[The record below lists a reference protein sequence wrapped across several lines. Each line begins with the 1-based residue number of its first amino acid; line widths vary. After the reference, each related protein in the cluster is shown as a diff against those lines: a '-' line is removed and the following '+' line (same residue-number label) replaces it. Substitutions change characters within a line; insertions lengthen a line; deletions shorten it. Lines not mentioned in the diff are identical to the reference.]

1 MRESVLALRRY
12 ILTCLG
18 VECLISAVFFP
29 GGSDMNGGGK
39 QHLNVADV
47 NSEKL
52 ERSMWVFITFL

>member
-1 MRESVLALRRY
+1 MRESVLALSTDMFRS
-12 ILTCLG
+12 G
-18 VECLISAVFFP
+18 VFDICSFFP